1 MRKMFSTMVMAV
13 NNHKTYPMPKTI
25 QMNASTSTSFMMLF
39 KVIP

>member
-25 QMNASTSTSFMMLF
+25 HMNTSVSASQNKLF